1 MFWPVHHMV
10 VSAAFGGREPG
21 NQMPMKNPLERL
33 VLGTAQ
39 LGMSYGVANRS
50 GRPDAADARA
60 MIAAAW
66 EGGIRTFDTAQG
78 YGDSETVLGSIIH
91 DFGLEN
97 EIRVITKLHPGI
109 DHRRRDV
116 LAEAVDHSLRLLQI
130 PRIHALLLH
139 REEQMDLLK
148 DGLAESLHHFV
159 AEGKVGH
166 IGVSVY
172 SPERGLAALDE
183 DVIDIVQLPASI
195 VDQRAARAGI
205 DKRAKEKNKEIHI
218 RSIFLQGL
226 LLLDPR
232 DVPPK
237 LAFSVPVLEEFG
249 RLIAGFGLTGREA
262 AIGYIKKRFPESPV
276 LFGAETTEQ
285 VRENIRS
292 WQSNVPEA
300 LIGVVENLFPEVDER
315 VVNPSLWRG

>member
-1 MFWPVHHMV
+1 
-10 VSAAFGGREPG
+10 
-21 NQMPMKNPLERL
+21 MKNSLERL
-33 VLGTAQ
+33 ILGTVQ
-39 LGMSYGVANRS
+39 LGMPYGVANRS
-50 GRPDAADARA
+50 GRPEAADARA
-60 MIAAAW
+60 IIAAAW

-91 DFGLEN
+91 DLGLEN

-116 LAEAVDHSLRLLQI
+116 LAEAVDHSMRCLQV

-139 REEQMDLLK
+139 REEHLDLLK
-148 DGLAESLHHFV
+148 DGLAESLFHFV
-159 AEGKVGH
+159 AEGKVGR

-205 DKRAKEKNKEIHI
+205 DARAKEKNKGIHI

-226 LLLDPR
+226 LLLDPM
-232 DVPPK
+232 DVPPRV
-237 LAFSVPVLEEFG
+237 AFSVPILEEYG
-249 RLIAGFGLTGREA
+249 RLIAGFDLTRREA

-292 WQSNVPEA
+292 WHSDVPEA
-300 LIGVVENLFPEVDER
+300 LIEAVENLFPEVDER
-315 VVNPSLWRG
+315 VVNPSQWRDSG